1 MGLLLLH
8 HVLERDRHRLQLLQV
23 VKALEEELLL
33 LLLLHLLFHLLLLN
47 ELSVAL
53 LHLALAKAG
62 LDTGLGCLTLLM
74 GRVNALAL
82 LLVLAL
88 LLRLHLCQKQA
99 LLLLLTQELELCER
113 GVPCE

>member
-1 MGLLLLH
+1 MPLDL
-8 HVLERDRHRLQLLQV
+8 
-23 VKALEEELLL
+23 ALPRRAPLTDAIAP
-33 LLLLHLLFHLLLLN
+33 HWRRP
-47 ELSVAL
+47 L

-62 LDTGLGCLTLLM
+62 LDAGLGSLTLLM